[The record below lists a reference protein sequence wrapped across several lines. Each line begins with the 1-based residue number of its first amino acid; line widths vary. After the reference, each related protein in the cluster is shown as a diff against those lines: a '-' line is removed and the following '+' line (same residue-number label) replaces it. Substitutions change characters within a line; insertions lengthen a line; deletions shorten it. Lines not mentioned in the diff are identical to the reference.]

1 MVLRNDRFIVPE
13 LQVLRGNIKSMFL
26 LYECSVRQNLF
37 TSQSPISPVPA
48 DIYFHKNPVSFSSE
62 KAKRE
67 WLFGAE
73 GLLGWHFHNVASH
86 SMRGGAVDIREM
98 ESADVYG
105 RFLDGARRSATK
117 TWTALFFTYD
127 KGWHYWGAVL
137 KYHAAQ
143 NLVKIYV
150 RSLDGLVSSTHESQT
165 LWQSQK
171 KLQRACRARKWDT
184 RIQFHEWE
192 QDGDVD
198 LAFGWIRIWG

>member
-98 ESADVYG
+98 ESADVY
-105 RFLDGARRSATK
+105 
-117 TWTALFFTYD
+117 
-127 KGWHYWGAVL
+127 
-137 KYHAAQ
+137 
-143 NLVKIYV
+143 
-150 RSLDGLVSSTHESQT
+150 
-165 LWQSQK
+165 
-171 KLQRACRARKWDT
+171 
-184 RIQFHEWE
+184 
-192 QDGDVD
+192 
-198 LAFGWIRIWG
+198 